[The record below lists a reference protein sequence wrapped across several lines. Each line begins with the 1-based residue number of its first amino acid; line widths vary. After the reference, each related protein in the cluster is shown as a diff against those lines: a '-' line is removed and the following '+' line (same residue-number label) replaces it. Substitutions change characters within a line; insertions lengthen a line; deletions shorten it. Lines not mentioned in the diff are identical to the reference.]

1 MGHSQWS
8 RFILGSL
15 QRNYPCID
23 RKLKPALVYAIRVPR
38 FALPSL
44 PNPSEVNPSGFSAP
58 YIICSSSLFHRPRP
72 PTDLPPTQPSTRRL
86 RASFLSDS
94 FALWCLDLICF
105 SRPPVPLSFFGMF
118 ISLSNFHLV
127 LAGRPLH
134 NFVHPAMVAS
144 QADCT
149 INSDTTR
156 LLRLC
161 AHRLLTSLLC
171 TDLVARP
178 AALSHQREPESRI
191 PTRSCCRGCCQHL
204 S

>member
-1 MGHSQWS
+1 MEPLRPWVASV
-8 RFILGSL
+8 R
-15 QRNYPCID
+15 YPCID

-105 SRPPVPLSFFGMF
+105 SRPPV
-118 ISLSNFHLV
+118 SLSLFDFIRASSRSLLH
-127 LAGRPLH
+127 APLT
-134 NFVHPAMVAS
+134 HPLLRARSGVPVA
-144 QADCT
+144 AFPDCLLGLYAQLP
-149 INSDTTR
+149 TR
-156 LLRLC
+156 LHRSYLSTVIEGAGSNRPFKRLY
-161 AHRLLTSLLC
+161 TSL
-171 TDLVARP
+171 
-178 AALSHQREPESRI
+178 S
-191 PTRSCCRGCCQHL
+191 
-204 S
+204 